1 MTQPRRSPRGV
12 KPAGSGPGLTVAV
25 TGPTGEIGKP
35 FIREL
40 ERTREVQKIIGMA
53 RRPFDPKS
61 EGWFKTEYRQ
71 GDVLDRESVDKL
83 VKDADVV
90 VHLAFIVVS
99 ASDRTRDI
107 NLEGSR
113 NVFQAAVD
121 AKKVK
126 RLVYTSSVA
135 AYGFHEDNP
144 QPLTEDVPTRGTDAH
159 PYSAQKAELESVLAE
174 VVGGAEI
181 DTYVFRPCIVAG
193 PDARMLIEAIPY
205 VQLGEK
211 MPGAVRRLF
220 DVVPILKPV
229 IPDPGVPFQLVHHD
243 DVATALRAAV
253 VGKGKPGVF
262 NLAGDDEITMKAL
275 ADAMGWYSIPVPELA
290 VDATAEI
297 VSRIPF
303 MPAEATWVNAGRVPV
318 LMSTEKARKEL
329 KWKPKKSSRDTLRET
344 VEAHRPD
351 YQAATEG

>member
-12 KPAGSGPGLTVAV
+12 TPAGSGPGLTVAV

-40 ERTREVQKIIGMA
+40 ERTRDVTKIIGMA
-53 RRPFDPKS
+53 RRPFDPQS

-71 GDVLDRESVDKL
+71 GDVLDRDSVDNL

-90 VHLAFIVVS
+90 VHLAFIVLG

-121 AKKVK
+121 AKKVR

-144 QPLTEDVPTRGTDAH
+144 QPLTEDVPTRGTEAH
-159 PYSAQKAELESVLAE
+159 PYSAQKAELEETLEE
-174 VVGGAEI
+174 VVGGADL

-193 PDARMLIEAIPY
+193 PDAPMLIEAIPY

-262 NLAGDDEITMKAL
+262 NLAGDDEITMSAL

-303 MPAEATWVNAGRVPV
+303 MPAEATWVNAARVPV
-318 LMSTEKARKEL
+318 LMATEKARKEL
-329 KWKPKKSSRDTLRET
+329 RWNPKHDSRETLRQT

-351 YQAATEG
+351 YQAATES

>member
-1 MTQPRRSPRGV
+1 MTQPRRAPRGV
-12 KPAGSGPGLTVAV
+12 KPAGSEPGLTVAV

-40 ERTREVQKIIGMA
+40 ERTRGITRIIGMA
-53 RRPFDPKS
+53 RRPFDPQS

-71 GDVLDRESVDKL
+71 GDVLDRASVDDL
-83 VKDADVV
+83 VEDADVV

-121 AKKVK
+121 AGVK

-144 QPLTEDVPTRGTDAH
+144 QPLTEEVPTRGTDAH

-174 VVGGAEI
+174 VVGGSAIE
-181 DTYVFRPCIVAG
+181 TYVFRPCIVAG

-243 DVATALRAAV
+243 DVATALKAAV
-253 VGKGKPGVF
+253 LGEGEPGIY
-262 NLAGDDEITMKAL
+262 NLAGDDEITMSAL

-297 VSRIPF
+297 VSRMPF

-318 LMSTEKARKEL
+318 LMSTEQARKKL
-329 KWKPKKSSRDTLRET
+329 RWKPRHDSRETLRQT